1 MKCAEKTLP
10 LHKVFSVKPKNYI
23 DTMNKKCMTL
33 IVSALVSLATPNL
46 SFAQGN
52 RAASVGNMDLN
63 LKKAIEIALAE
74 NPTIKVADKD
84 IQLKEIADK
93 EAWQALLPSVSASL
107 SLSHSIQVA
116 AIKTAMGEFKMGSD
130 GTTTATGGLTMTLP
144 IYAPAVYQNMKL
156 TKEDILLAQEKAR
169 SSRLDLINQ
178 VTKAYYAALLSKDS
192 RDVIKR
198 SYNVAKENYEVVDK
212 KFQVGKVSEYAKIT
226 AEVQM
231 RSMSSSVT
239 SAETGLNLALLRLKV
254 LMGVTT
260 NIDININD
268 SLKAYEKD
276 LTLVKADVN
285 ENELSNNT
293 SVRQLDMNQNML
305 ERSNKLLRTNFLPTV
320 GMQLQGSYTSY
331 SNENWNVFKYKYS
344 PSSTL
349 ALSVTVPIFQ
359 ASNWTKLKSN
369 KLQIEKLADTRTNT
383 MRQLSMAAQSYR
395 QNMLTTISK
404 LESDREAV
412 KKADKAVTISAK
424 RYDVGRGTI
433 LELNQSETAL
443 TQAELTCR
451 QSIYDY
457 LTNKADLDYTLGR
470 E

>member
-1 MKCAEKTLP
+1 
-10 LHKVFSVKPKNYI
+10 
-23 DTMNKKCMTL
+23 MNKKCMTL
-33 IVSALVSLATPNL
+33 IVSALVTLMAPGISR
-46 SFAQGN
+46 AQGN
-52 RAASVGNMDLN
+52 GAASVGNMNLN

-74 NPTIKVADKD
+74 NPTIRVADKD

-116 AIKTAMGEFKMGSD
+116 AIKTAMGEFKMGAD
-130 GTTTATGGLTMTLP
+130 GSTTATGGLTMTLP
-144 IYAPAVYQNMKL
+144 IYAPAVYQNMKM

-169 SSRLDLINQ
+169 SSRLDLVNQ
-178 VTKAYYAALLSKDS
+178 VTKAYYAALLAKDS
-192 RDVIKR
+192 RDVIQR
-198 SYNVAKENYEVVDK
+198 SYNVAKQNYEVVDK
-212 KFQVGKVSEYAKIT
+212 KFQVGKVSEYDKIT

-231 RSMSSSVT
+231 RSMGSSVT
-239 SAETGLNLALLRLKV
+239 SAETGLTLALLRLKV
-254 LMGVTT
+254 LMGIKTD
-260 NIDININD
+260 IDINITD

-276 LTLVKADVN
+276 LTLAKAEVN
-285 ENELSNNT
+285 ESELSNNT
-293 SVRQLDMNQNML
+293 SVRQLDMSQNML
-305 ERSNKLLRTNFLPTV
+305 ERSTKLLRTNFLPTV
-320 GMQLQGSYTSY
+320 AMQLQGSYTSY
-331 SNENWNVFKYKYS
+331 SNDNWNVFKYKYS
-344 PSSTL
+344 PASSL
-349 ALSVTVPIFQ
+349 ALSVTIPIFQ

-369 KLQIEKLADTRTNT
+369 KIQIDQLADTRTNT

-395 QNMLTTISK
+395 KNMITTITK

-412 KKADKAVTISAK
+412 RQADKAVTISAK

-443 TQAELTCR
+443 TQAELTYH

>member
-1 MKCAEKTLP
+1 
-10 LHKVFSVKPKNYI
+10 
-23 DTMNKKCMTL
+23 MTL
-33 IVSALVSLATPNL
+33 IVSAFVTLMSPGIAQ
-46 SFAQGN
+46 AQGN
-52 RAASVGNMDLN
+52 GAASIGNMDLN
-63 LKKAIEIALAE
+63 LQKAIEIALAE

-116 AIKTAMGEFKMGSD
+116 AIKTAMGEFKMGAD
-130 GTTTATGGLTMTLP
+130 GSTTATGGLTMTLP

-169 SSRLDLINQ
+169 SSRLDLVNQ

-192 RDVIKR
+192 RDVIQR
-198 SYNVAKENYEVVDK
+198 SYNVAKQNYDVVDK
-212 KFQVGKVSEYAKIT
+212 KFQVGKVSEYDKIT

-231 RSMSSSVT
+231 RSMGSSVK

-254 LMGVTT
+254 LMGIKT
-260 NIDININD
+260 NIDLTLKD

-276 LTLVKADVN
+276 LTLAKAEVN
-285 ENELSNNT
+285 ENELTNNT
-293 SVRQLDMNQNML
+293 SLRQLDMSKTML
-305 ERSNKLLRTNFLPTV
+305 ERSSKLLRTNFLPTV
-320 GMQLQGSYTSY
+320 AMQLQGSYTSY
-331 SNENWNVFKYKYS
+331 SNDNWNVFNYKYS
-344 PSSTL
+344 PASSL
-349 ALSVTVPIFQ
+349 ALSVTIPIFQ

-369 KLQIEKLADTRTNT
+369 KVQIDQLADTRTNT

-404 LESDREAV
+404 IESDREAV
-412 KKADKAVTISAK
+412 RQADKAVTISAK

-443 TQAELTCR
+443 TQAELTYH

>member
-1 MKCAEKTLP
+1 
-10 LHKVFSVKPKNYI
+10 
-23 DTMNKKCMTL
+23 MNKKCMTL
-33 IVSALVSLATPNL
+33 IVSTLVTLMAPGISY
-46 SFAQGN
+46 AQGN
-52 RAASVGNMDLN
+52 GVASVGNMDLD

-93 EAWQALLPSVSASL
+93 EAWQTLLPSVSASL

-116 AIKTAMGEFKMGSD
+116 AIKTAMGEFKMGAD
-130 GTTTATGGLTMTLP
+130 GSTTATGGLTMTLP

-198 SYNVAKENYEVVDK
+198 SYNVAKQNYDVVDK
-212 KFQVGKVSEYAKIT
+212 KFQVGKVSEYDKIS

-231 RSMSSSVT
+231 RSMGSSVT

-254 LMGVTT
+254 LMGIKT
-260 NIDININD
+260 NIDVTLRD
-268 SLKAYEKD
+268 SLKAYENN
-276 LTLVKADVN
+276 LTLAKAEVN

-293 SVRQLDMNQNML
+293 SLRQLDMNQNML
-305 ERSNKLLRTNFLPTV
+305 ERSTKLLRTNFLPTV
-320 GMQLQGSYTSY
+320 AMQLQGSYTSY
-331 SNENWNVFKYKYS
+331 SNDNWNVFNYKYS
-344 PSSTL
+344 PASSL
-349 ALSVTVPIFQ
+349 ALSVSIPIFQ

-369 KLQIEKLADTRTNT
+369 KIQIEQLADTRTNT

-395 QNMLTTISK
+395 QNMLSTISK

-412 KKADKAVTISAK
+412 RQADKAVTISAK

-443 TQAELTCR
+443 TQAELTYH

>member
-1 MKCAEKTLP
+1 
-10 LHKVFSVKPKNYI
+10 
-23 DTMNKKCMTL
+23 MNKKCMTL
-33 IVSALVSLATPNL
+33 IVSALVTLIAPGISR
-46 SFAQGN
+46 AQGN
-52 RAASVGNMDLN
+52 GAASVGNMNLN

-74 NPTIKVADKD
+74 NPTIRVADKD

-116 AIKTAMGEFKMGSD
+116 AIKTAMGEFKMGAD
-130 GTTTATGGLTMTLP
+130 GSTTATGGLTMTLP
-144 IYAPAVYQNMKL
+144 IYAPAVYQNMKM

-192 RDVIKR
+192 RDVIQR
-198 SYNVAKENYEVVDK
+198 SYNVAKQNYEVVDK
-212 KFQVGKVSEYAKIT
+212 KFQVGKVSEYDKIT

-231 RSMSSSVT
+231 RSMGSSVT

-254 LMGVTT
+254 LMGIKTD
-260 NIDININD
+260 IDININD

-276 LTLVKADVN
+276 LTLAKAEVN
-285 ENELSNNT
+285 ESELSNNT
-293 SVRQLDMNQNML
+293 SVRQLDMSQNML
-305 ERSNKLLRTNFLPTV
+305 ERSTKLLRTNFLPTV
-320 GMQLQGSYTSY
+320 AMQLQGSYTSY
-331 SNENWNVFKYKYS
+331 SNDNWNVFKYKYS
-344 PSSTL
+344 PASSL
-349 ALSVTVPIFQ
+349 ALSVTIPIFQ

-369 KLQIEKLADTRTNT
+369 KIQIDQLADTRTNT

-395 QNMLTTISK
+395 KNMLTTITK

-412 KKADKAVTISAK
+412 RQADKAVTISAK

-443 TQAELTCR
+443 TQAELTYH